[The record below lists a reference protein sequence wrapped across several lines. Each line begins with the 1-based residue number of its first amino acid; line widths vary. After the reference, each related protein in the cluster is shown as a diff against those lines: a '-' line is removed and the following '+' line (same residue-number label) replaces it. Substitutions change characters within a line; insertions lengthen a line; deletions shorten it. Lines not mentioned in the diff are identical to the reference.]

1 METNRLPWAVV
12 EPPPANLADLVA
24 VYHRTLPDGAL
35 TPAWRR
41 LREALT
47 RLLVRV
53 EAHVCVGPRCC
64 PKCAEYYALVQLL
77 AHRQRQLGEAWD
89 GQVDA

>member
-1 METNRLPWAVV
+1 MKTNRLPWAIV
-12 EPPPANLADLVA
+12 EPPPANLADLVVLHYQA
-24 VYHRTLPDGAL
+24 LPDGAL

-53 EAHVCVGPRCC
+53 EAHVCGGPRC

-77 AHRQRQLGEAWD
+77 AHRQRQLSRDRHGEAH
-89 GQVDA
+89 QQ